1 MSTDAAGSTG
11 VPGADASPFQGTG
24 AWAAAGAPYR
34 WRWAAFALW
43 AAAGLQM
50 LTFALAFLLRRKA
63 SPAAQDWPAGSHD
76 GEAGT

>member
-11 VPGADASPFQGTG
+11 VPDADASHGQGTG

-34 WRWAAFALW
+34 WRWAAFAVVLV
-43 AAAGLQM
+43 AAS
-50 LTFALAFLLRRKA
+50 R
-63 SPAAQDWPAGSHD
+63 AAQDWPAGAHD